1 MDLKGLFTGHNVKL
15 ILEYET
21 VKITPRCFH
30 VRISYILP
38 IHIYIYIYVPVYTY
52 KQLKQNLFYDDIK
65 MAPDLGL
72 SSVEW
77 ANN

>member
-1 MDLKGLFTGHNVKL
+1 M
-15 ILEYET
+15 
-21 VKITPRCFH
+21 
-30 VRISYILP
+30 RISYILP

-65 MAPDLGL
+65 MAPDLEL

-77 ANN
+77 ANNKILIYHLCKNTTKCDKLPQHF